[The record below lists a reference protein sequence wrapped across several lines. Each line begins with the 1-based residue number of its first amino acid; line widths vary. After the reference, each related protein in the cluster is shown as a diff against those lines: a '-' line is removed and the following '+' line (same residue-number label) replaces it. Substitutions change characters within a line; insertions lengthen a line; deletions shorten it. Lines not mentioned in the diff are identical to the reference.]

1 MQACRYYYLLVSKF
15 VMSRPAAV
23 SVGIDQQWTILS
35 DHGFLSTAF
44 NWANLSQIYYHC
56 LCTWHRITIE
66 CTIFGKQ
73 V

>member
-44 NWANLSQIYYHC
+44 NWGQPITNILSLPLHLAQNYH
-56 LCTWHRITIE
+56 
-66 CTIFGKQ
+66 
-73 V
+73 